1 MNILKY
7 KATRLLLT
15 SVVVCLTMLWVSC
28 VKDLNVKPISPQLK
42 PSDIVYKSLGDYKQ
56 GLAFLYGEYIIA
68 VPDLGSFDATNAKF
82 NGYTTFTRAIW
93 MLQEAW
99 TDEAWWIWYNDSGIP
114 DFINASFNNNSI
126 WTKAFYYRLYYL
138 VLPCNQFLKDASDA
152 ELTKKGIPDADRA
165 TIAQFRNEARFLRAL
180 AYYYGLDFFRRVP
193 FVTEKDPIGAFLP
206 KQSTAQELYSYIETE
221 LKDIVEQLPTPSSST
236 YGKVDKACVYALLA
250 KLYLNSGVY
259 LGYDGTA
266 KNTSVRPPTSLE
278 MDSTIKYCDLIIN
291 DGYHRLSTTSI
302 SPAGKFTPYQELFMG
317 DNGQNDNARREFIF
331 TLLNDYIYTHGDG
344 GGNFAVAVSMP
355 QLVAAHAYGINA
367 TKGWSSMCA
376 RSTLLNLFNIP
387 LDASTTIGEKKS
399 PNDDRGWFYN
409 KGLGY
414 AISANGTLLP
424 PATNTGYAPVKFRA
438 NYANYTITPYPPDI
452 LSSTNRIGDSTTFLD
467 YYNNTDYAM
476 FRMGDIILM
485 KAEALW
491 RKNGGTNGQT
501 DVLVQQI
508 RSRAHNNIPAS
519 GITLEDL
526 RTERAKELYHE
537 GHRRTDLIRFNSFTG
552 SNYLWEYKGGVEAGR
567 AIDPKYTILPIPF
580 QDIVANSNITQ
591 NYGF

>member
-7 KATRLLLT
+7 KPTRLLLMGIA
-15 SVVVCLTMLWVSC
+15 VCFTMLWVSC

-42 PSDIVYKSLGDYKQ
+42 PNDKVYKSLEDYKQ

-68 VPDLGSFDATNAKF
+68 VPSLASFDPANSKF
-82 NGYTTFTRAIW
+82 DGYTTFTRAIW

-165 TIAQFRNEARFLRAL
+165 IIAQFRNEARFLRAL

-206 KQSTAQELYSYIETE
+206 KQSTAQELYKYIETE
-221 LKDIVEQLPTPSSST
+221 LKEIVEQLPNASFAT

-266 KNTSVRPPTSLE
+266 QNAVVRLPTSAE
-278 MDSTIKYCDLIIN
+278 MDSTIKYCNLIIN
-291 DGYHRLSTTSI
+291 DGYHKLSTTSI
-302 SPAGKFTPYQELFMG
+302 SPNGKFTPYQELFMG

-331 TLLNDYIYTHGDG
+331 TLLNDYIYTQGDG
-344 GGNFAVAVSMP
+344 GGNNAIAMSMP
-355 QLVAAHAYGINA
+355 LTGSEPYGVSPG
-367 TKGWSSMCA
+367 KGWSSMCV
-376 RSTLLNLFNIP
+376 RNTLLGIFGIAP
-387 LDASTTIGEKKS
+387 SASITVGEIKS

-409 KGLGY
+409 KGLGS
-414 AISANGTLLP
+414 AIGANGTLLT
-424 PATNTGYAPVKFRA
+424 PATELGFAPVKFRA
-438 NYANYTITPYPPDI
+438 NYANFNITPYPPEFI
-452 LSSTNRIGDSTTFLD
+452 SSANPIGDNTFFLN

-485 KAEALW
+485 LAEALL
-491 RKNGGTNGQT
+491 RKNGANGQT
-501 DVLVQQI
+501 DALVKQI
-508 RSRAHNNIPAS
+508 RDRANNNTLAS
-519 GITLEDL
+519 GITLDDL

-552 SNYLWEYKGGVEAGR
+552 NNYSWEYKGGVEQGR
-567 AIDPKYTILPIPF
+567 AIPSIYTILPIPF
-580 QDIVANSNITQ
+580 QDIIANSNITQ

>member
-15 SVVVCLTMLWVSC
+15 GIAVCFTMLLLSC

-42 PSDIVYKSLGDYKQ
+42 PNDQVYKSLEDYKQ

-68 VPDLGSFDATNAKF
+68 VPDLGNFDATNAKF

-99 TDEAWWIWYNDSGIP
+99 TDEAWWIWYNDTGIP
-114 DFINASFNNNSI
+114 DFINASFNNNST

-152 ELTKKGIPDADRA
+152 ELTKKGIPDVDKA

-206 KQSTAQELYSYIETE
+206 KQSTAQELYSYIESE
-221 LKDIVEQLPTPSSST
+221 LKEIVESLPNPSLAT

-259 LGYDGTA
+259 LGYDGTT
-266 KNTSVRPPTSLE
+266 KNTSVRPPTAAE
-278 MDSTIKYCDLIIN
+278 MDSTIKYCNLIIN
-291 DGYHRLSTTSI
+291 DGYHKLSTTSI
-302 SPAGKFTPYQELFMG
+302 SPNGKFTPYQELFMG

-331 TLLNDYIYTHGDG
+331 TLLNDYIYTQGDG
-344 GGNFAVAVSMP
+344 GGNFVVAVSMP
-355 QLVAAHAYGINA
+355 LTGSEPYGISPG
-367 TKGWSSMCA
+367 KGWSSMCA
-376 RSTLLNLFNIP
+376 RNTLLGIFGIAP
-387 LDASTTIGEKKS
+387 STSTTVGEIKS
-399 PNDDRGWFYN
+399 PNDDRGLFYN
-409 KGLGY
+409 KGLGS
-414 AISANGTLLP
+414 AISANGTLLT
-424 PATNTGYAPVKFRA
+424 PASELGFAPVKFRA
-438 NYANYTITPYPPDI
+438 NYANFNITPYPPEFI
-452 LSSTNRIGDSTTFLD
+452 SSANPVGENTFFLN
-467 YYNNTDYAM
+467 YYNNTDYPM

-485 KAEALW
+485 LAEALF
-491 RKNGGTNGQT
+491 RKNGANAQT
-501 DVLVQQI
+501 DALVKQI
-508 RSRAHNNIPAS
+508 RDRAHNNTPAA
-519 GITLEDL
+519 GITLDDL

-552 SNYLWEYKGGVEAGR
+552 SNYLWEYKGGVAQGR
-567 AIDPKYTILPIPF
+567 AIPSIYTILPIPF
-580 QDIVANSNITQ
+580 QDIIANPNIIQ